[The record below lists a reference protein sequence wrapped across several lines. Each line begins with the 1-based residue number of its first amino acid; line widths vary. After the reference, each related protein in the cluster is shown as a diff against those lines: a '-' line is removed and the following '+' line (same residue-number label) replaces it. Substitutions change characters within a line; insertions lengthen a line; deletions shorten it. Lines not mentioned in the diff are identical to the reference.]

1 MFSNIFE
8 CNNNSILII
17 VNYRIVLRVCVSDM
31 NNIISR
37 VFSRREDSELRI
49 FSSTILELYK
59 IRSIYLYID

>member
-17 VNYRIVLRVCVSDM
+17 VNYRIVLRVCVSDI